1 MKNSFDYFDEHP
13 SSAKRNVEMTKEE
26 YEEYRMWVIMRNG
39 NSGEHYDQLD
49 LKDSQIHK
57 LDTNFRAEPWDD
69 GEYDETQ

>member
-13 SSAKRNVEMTKEE
+13 SSANRNVEMTKEE

-49 LKDSQIHK
+49 LKDSQIRK